1 MNDDQYDEIPYS
13 PRDSI
18 KPGQIRETLSK
29 LQFLGDDPFLRMQAM
44 NLDIVDQFLTDLEYK
59 VLRELHQE
67 ERTPPNAFFLNAQS
81 QMWIFAVYELIRTWE
96 ERAKE
101 IIKWANN
108 GGLQHKLAHLQSERE
123 GILHFGREIRIDQ
136 LKAVIADPTI
146 ADVLNRQLKHIHIQ
160 YGRLTYIRVSLA
172 KHQVSGKAKSIA
184 LNPGYGRINMWCGSL
199 DYAMENG
206 RVHIGTISR
215 RDIADGLR
223 ALRLDKEPPSIED
236 LRGFDEFMKATPP
249 ADFPLDDKPEPTA
262 KFLNATSH
270 DSVVTR

>member
-1 MNDDQYDEIPYS
+1 MDEDQHDEIPYL
-13 PRDSI
+13 PRELI
-18 KPGQIRETLSK
+18 KPGQLREALAN

-96 ERAKE
+96 ERAKD

-108 GGLQHKLAHLQSERE
+108 GGLQHKLTHLESKQK
-123 GILHFGREIRIDQ
+123 GFMHFGREIRIDQ
-136 LKAVIADPTI
+136 LKAVIAEPKLVH
-146 ADVLNRQLKHIHIQ
+146 VLERQLKHIHVQ
-160 YGRLTYIRVSLA
+160 YERLTYIRVALA

-184 LNPGYGRINMWCGSL
+184 LNPGYGRINTWCGAL
-199 DYAMENG
+199 DYVMENG
-206 RVHIGTISR
+206 QVHLGTISR

-223 ALRLDKEPPSIED
+223 ALRLDDEPPSVES
-236 LRGFDEFMKATPP
+236 LLAFDEFMKATPP
-249 ADFPLDDKPEPTA
+249 TDFPLDENSKLPGEALGGD
-262 KFLNATSH
+262 
-270 DSVVTR
+270 RR